1 MQQGSKC
8 TTYTLLT
15 IIPWLSLSCIV
26 RIVFGA
32 IDECRKLNHET
43 TKLSA
48 DNHFKN
54 SKPSWVLISG
64 NKNFKI
70 GCPVNKTMTIL
81 FCKTFQK
88 CKLC

>member
-8 TTYTLLT
+8 NYVYTLLT

-26 RIVFGA
+26 FGA

-43 TKLSA
+43 KKQSA

-54 SKPSWVLISG
+54 SKPSRVLISG
-64 NKNFKI
+64 NKN
-70 GCPVNKTMTIL
+70 
-81 FCKTFQK
+81 
-88 CKLC
+88 